1 MNKLYLACMVAF
13 LISEGIAIVQ
23 GQETL
28 PTPTPLT
35 AQELP
40 ADLTIV
46 DGLKSTF
53 LTESGAPRPAV
64 AAANAEYLIWFLAG
78 PRDSMPLASTGLL
91 GSPGTVVLGSLGDA
105 DRNSKRPAAGGR
117 FTVAYWQIQDNAWVP
132 GGIRDLG
139 AEAVF
144 FFVAQRSAGFNIGS
158 ASNLGRPF
166 FDLNDQT
173 ESRFLVAGPGLATG
187 SVAARVEAEVWGA
200 EANLWKN
207 VYCNY
212 PGTTGS
218 LSVMAG
224 FRFLDY
230 HARLNIGSVSVFN
243 QDLTNFPSFLPFAGS
258 TLQVFD
264 AFSTHNWFYG
274 GQIGVNGKWW
284 PEEWIQLEM
293 GMKLGLGATSE
304 DLTITGFQ
312 VHTRPDGTRTTTPAG
327 LLALPSNIGNY
338 HRNVFAQV
346 PELDAKVAVP
356 VFHHVTLSTGFT
368 ALYWSK
374 ILRPALQIDRDLD
387 ITQIPNFP
395 ASASAHPTGL
405 MKPGVP
411 FKQSDLVLLGLS
423 LGFGVNW

>member
-13 LISEGIAIVQ
+13 LIWEGVAIAQ

-28 PTPTPLT
+28 PTPRPVT
-35 AQELP
+35 AQEFP
-40 ADLTIV
+40 ADWTIV

-53 LTESGAPRPAV
+53 LTESGTPRPGV
-64 AAANAEYLIWFLAG
+64 VTANAEYLIWFLAG

-91 GSPGTVVLGSLGDA
+91 GSPGNVVLGSLGDA
-105 DRNSKRPAAGGR
+105 DRDSKRPAAGGR
-117 FTVAYWQIQDNAWVP
+117 FTVGYWQLQDNPWVA
-132 GGIRDLG
+132 GGLRDLG
-139 AEAVF
+139 VEAVF
-144 FFVAQRSAGFNIGS
+144 FFVAQRSAGFNVGS

-166 FDLNDQT
+166 FNLNDQT

-187 SVAARVEAEVWGA
+187 SVAARAEAEVWGA
-200 EANLWKN
+200 ETNLWKN

-218 LSVMAG
+218 LNVMAG
-224 FRFLDY
+224 FHFLDY

-243 QDLTNFPSFLPFAGS
+243 RDLTNFPDFLPFAGS

-264 AFSTHNWFYG
+264 AFSTHNRFYG

-284 PEEWIQLEM
+284 PEEWILLEL
-293 GMKLGLGATSE
+293 GLKLGIGATSE
-304 DLTITGFQ
+304 ELSISGFQ
-312 VHTRPDGTRTTTPAG
+312 VQTMSNSTRTTTPAG
-327 LLALPSNIGNY
+327 LLALPSNIGNF
-338 HRNVFAQV
+338 HRDVFAQV
-346 PELDAKVAVP
+346 PELDAKIAVP

-374 ILRPALQIDRDLD
+374 LLRPALQIDRELD

-395 ASASAHPTGL
+395 AAASAQGTGL
-405 MKPGVP
+405 AKPGVP
-411 FKQSDLVLLGLS
+411 FKQSDLVLLGIS
-423 LGFGVNW
+423 LGLEVNW